1 MIIAGSSREV
11 TQWRCASGRQ
21 QAPEW
26 PATVCAKVWVWHVT
40 RDTWHVT
47 CHVWCAGNAVDYEWR
62 STGVC
67 TNVLLSSA
75 TDTLSLYLESGG
87 GSDCVQVKEK
97 SCQVSLLTAV
107 LNSSVFHYG
116 IIISRIPLIILWW
129 QTVQFVTEV
138 PKTVKILR
146 TTIPIAFE
154 EAVFNCL

>member
-1 MIIAGSSREV
+1 M
-11 TQWRCASGRQ
+11 
-21 QAPEW
+21 
-26 PATVCAKVWVWHVT
+26 
-40 RDTWHVT
+40 
-47 CHVWCAGNAVDYEWR
+47 DYEWR

-87 GSDCVQVKEK
+87 GSDCVQVKLRL
-97 SCQVSLLTAV
+97 SRCQVSLLTAV
-107 LNSSVFHYG
+107 LNSFHYG

-146 TTIPIAFE
+146 TTIPISFE
-154 EAVFNCL
+154 EAVF